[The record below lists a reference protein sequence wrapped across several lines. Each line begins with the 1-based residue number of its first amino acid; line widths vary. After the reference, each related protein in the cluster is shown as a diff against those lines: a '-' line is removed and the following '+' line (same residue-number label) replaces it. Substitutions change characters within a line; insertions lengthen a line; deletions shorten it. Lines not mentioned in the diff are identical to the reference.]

1 MHSICSSFNKSV
13 AVQTNCFDP
22 GAGSGLVLPV
32 TVRTGTVVWEAA
44 LRVKVPRLLL
54 SVWRFHCLAENWVSE
69 SGLLSAQSSVSS
81 ELRWREV
88 KTEFTSTS
96 KSSGDK
102 KCDSKV
108 FTLCVRSWRTR
119 WNGGRY
125 IKGLVSSMWMTFCH
139 QRPCEQTCH
148 AQNIPVLHS
157 QTTVQKWEHGRRQ
170 NDGATQWVDETSPL
184 SGPFRSSRPEA
195 DSFAFGPKIKVHK
208 STWKSLPSE

>member
-1 MHSICSSFNKSV
+1 MTFWPMRSIYSSFKKSV

-32 TVRTGTVVWEAA
+32 TVRRGTVVWEAA

-54 SVWRFHCLAENWVSE
+54 SVWRFHCLVENWVSE

-81 ELRWREV
+81 ELRWRDGKRSRLSSLQLQKV
-88 KTEFTSTS
+88 QGT
-96 KSSGDK
+96 KSAFQKFSP
-102 KCDSKV
+102 S
-108 FTLCVRSWRTR
+108 VRSWRTR

-125 IKGLVSSMWMTFCH
+125 ITGLVSSMWMTFCH

-157 QTTVQKWEHGRRQ
+157 QTTVPKREHGQRQ
-170 NDGATQWVDETSPL
+170 NDGATHLGWVNITALWAVPIISTRGGL
-184 SGPFRSSRPEA
+184 VCIWTA
-195 DSFAFGPKIKVHK
+195 D
-208 STWKSLPSE
+208 